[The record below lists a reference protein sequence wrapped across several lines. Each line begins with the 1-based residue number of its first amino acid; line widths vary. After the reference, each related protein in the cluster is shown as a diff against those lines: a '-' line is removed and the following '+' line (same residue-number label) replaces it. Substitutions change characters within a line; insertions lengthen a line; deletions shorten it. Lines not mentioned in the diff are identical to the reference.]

1 MRNRYHIIG
10 IIILMVCIPLMLL
23 WNQKVYDEVCTIS
36 ESNKINR
43 EIINENQVLKGIQTT
58 KKTFGYGDAIN
69 FLKFFEMCKVIKL
82 ELNNENDKLLL
93 EVGLPYDM
101 ETDNKFVV
109 FLNSQRT
116 FIGIDRIFINRENSE
131 SMIFDLE
138 FKITV
143 N

>member
-1 MRNRYHIIG
+1 
-10 IIILMVCIPLMLL
+10 MLL
-23 WNQKVYDEVCTIS
+23 WNQKIYDEACTIS
-36 ESNKINR
+36 ENNKANR
-43 EIINENQVLKGIQTT
+43 EITNENQALEEILAT
-58 KKTFGYGDAIN
+58 KKIFGYGDAIN

-101 ETDNKFVV
+101 EIDNKFVV
-109 FLNSQRT
+109 FLNAQKT

-143 N
+143 K